1 MMKCPKCGS
10 EMGFGFEHGTPA
22 ESTETDFWWCPR
34 CGYEEK
40 VGGDPSVH

>member
-1 MMKCPKCGS
+1 MNPMKCPKCGS

-22 ESTETDFWWCPR
+22 ESTETDFWWCPN

-40 VGGDPSVH
+40 VKP